1 MDTISI
7 VERDMTPSELTRLR
21 VGFEQ
26 GALERGAGIESSG
39 RVGVVALDGAEFVG
53 AASALVYRNG
63 TEYTGWCYLTD
74 LYVEKQYRGCGL
86 GTKLLDALERALR
99 RSSGLRIWTWTGSH
113 EAPSFYAKRG
123 YAVFA
128 ELEAWY
134 SDGGSRI
141 GLRKDLG

>member
-7 VERDMTPSELTRLR
+7 VERDMTPSELTRLH

-26 GALERGAGIESSG
+26 GALERGIGIESSE
-39 RVGVVALDGAEFVG
+39 RFGVVALDGAEFVG
-53 AASALVYRNG
+53 AASALAYKNG

-74 LYVEKQYRGCGL
+74 LYVERPYRGRGH
-86 GTKLLDALERALR
+86 GTELLEALERALR
-99 RSSGLRIWTWTGSH
+99 RSGVRWIWTWTGSH
-113 EAPSFYAKRG
+113 EAPRFYATHG
-123 YAVFA
+123 YVVFA

-141 GLRKDLG
+141 GLRKDLE